1 MMIVRLLCLA
11 LCLAVVGC
19 KATNGKEENGKQGS
33 KDDADASLD
42 GTVPDATQVD
52 DVRAHEAVRLIGFH
66 CGLVLQLPTAPQ
78 ATQSF
83 CFQQWGTAETTHEQY
98 VQNMLSGLNVYC
110 GVGVAPT
117 GAIGGNAFM
126 LGAGKAAGSA
136 GGTAGGSAGTD
147 QMDVFAPAS
156 DQSTLLRQSFCA
168 EIFNF
173 LYPRQ

>member
-52 DVRAHEAVRLIGFH
+52 DVRAHEAVRQIGFH

-78 ATQSF
+78 TTQSF

-126 LGAGKAAGSA
+126 LGAGKSAGSA
-136 GGTAGGSAGTD
+136 DATTGGLGYTNQTGVS
-147 QMDVFAPAS
+147 APAS
-156 DQSTLLRQSFCA
+156 DPSTLLRQSFCA
-168 EIFNF
+168 EIFKF
-173 LYPRQ
+173 LYPSQ